1 MLRVGAPGA
10 MDEDARCVCCR
21 VGSCAPGSTSS
32 TSWYSSAIASSAAAR
47 WCWRRMLS
55 HVPQNQF
62 PSGMRSNGGSRHHV
76 CHIRSHPSQMSSWS
90 SLSALWQNSQ
100 PQSSSSSSF
109 SSSHARCPL
118 EDASAISS
126 LRRGATSTQQDGSAA
141 SVTYAKTLRQQGQ
154 LLLCC
159 DHLYMHTKQNVWL
172 HESSTAGRTSG
183 WMRQILHV
191 GPGGRADV
199 F

>member
-47 WCWRRMLS
+47 WCCRMLS
-55 HVPQNQF
+55 CMPQTNSIRNAQQ
-62 PSGMRSNGGSRHHV
+62 RRLEAHV

-118 EDASAISS
+118 EDASAVSS
-126 LRRGATSTQQDGSAA
+126 LREAPPRRNKMDQRRPLHMRRRFGSKGNCCSVATICICTPSRTCGCRIEHCRTHQ
-141 SVTYAKTLRQQGQ
+141 
-154 LLLCC
+154 
-159 DHLYMHTKQNVWL
+159 WL
-172 HESSTAGRTSG
+172 DEADTARRS
-183 WMRQILHV
+183 R
-191 GPGGRADV
+191 R
-199 F
+199 